1 MIAVFRRELNG
12 YFKSMMG
19 YLFSAFV
26 LIFAGIYTMVYNLS
40 GYTAHFERVLSSISF
55 LYLIAVPIL
64 TMRSVAAEKKQ
75 KTDQLLYS
83 LPISLSSVVVGK
95 YLAMLVV
102 LLVPT
107 AIMGLYPL
115 ILSQFGTV
123 LLQTA
128 YGALAGFFLLGA
140 CLLSIGLFVSSV
152 TENQVA
158 AAVITLVVMLVLYFM
173 SGLAS
178 YVSTAASA
186 SLTALI
192 IVAAVLCLV
201 LYLLTKNAPVSI
213 AVLAVLAG
221 GLYLWY
227 SQDFSAFSGLF
238 SDIMNQLSVFDR
250 FDSFV
255 DGVFDLTAVVYDLSV
270 TGVFLFLSVQA
281 LEKRRWSE

>member
-64 TMRSVAAEKKQ
+64 TMRSVAEEKKQ

-115 ILSQFGTV
+115 ILSH
-123 LLQTA
+123 
-128 YGALAGFFLLGA
+128 GAGH
-140 CLLSIGLFVSSV
+140 GL
-152 TENQVA
+152 
-158 AAVITLVVMLVLYFM
+158 
-173 SGLAS
+173 
-178 YVSTAASA
+178 
-186 SLTALI
+186 
-192 IVAAVLCLV
+192 
-201 LYLLTKNAPVSI
+201 
-213 AVLAVLAG
+213 
-221 GLYLWY
+221 
-227 SQDFSAFSGLF
+227 
-238 SDIMNQLSVFDR
+238 
-250 FDSFV
+250 
-255 DGVFDLTAVVYDLSV
+255 
-270 TGVFLFLSVQA
+270 
-281 LEKRRWSE
+281 

>member
-64 TMRSVAAEKKQ
+64 TMRSVAEEKKQ

-201 LYLLTKNAPVSI
+201 LYLLTKNAPVSVL
-213 AVLAVLAG
+213 VLAVLAG
-221 GLYLWY
+221 SLYLWY
-227 SQDFSAFSGLF
+227 SQDSSAFSGLF

>member
-64 TMRSVAAEKKQ
+64 TMRSVAEEKKQ

-128 YGALAGFFLLGA
+128 YGALTGFFLLGA

-201 LYLLTKNAPVSI
+201 LYLLTKNAPVS
-213 AVLAVLAG
+213 VLVLAG

-227 SQDFSAFSGLF
+227 SQDSSAFSGLF

>member
-64 TMRSVAAEKKQ
+64 TMRSVAEEKKQ

-83 LPISLSSVVVGK
+83 LPISLSSVVGK

-123 LLQTA
+123 PLQTA

-192 IVAAVLCLV
+192 IVAAVLCLI
-201 LYLLTKNAPVSI
+201 LYLLTKNAPVSVL
-213 AVLAVLAG
+213 VLAVLAG

-227 SQDFSAFSGLF
+227 SQDSSAFSGLF